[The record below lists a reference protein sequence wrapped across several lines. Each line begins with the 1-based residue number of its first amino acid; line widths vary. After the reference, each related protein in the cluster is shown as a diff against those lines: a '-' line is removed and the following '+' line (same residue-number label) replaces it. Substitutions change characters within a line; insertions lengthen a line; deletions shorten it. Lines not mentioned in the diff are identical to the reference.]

1 MKKFI
6 WIMTALLLVVGVAVA
21 QQARSGGAVL
31 TIDKPEHDFGEIKEA
46 DGNVTHT
53 FIVKNTGNQPLVLT
67 RVVPSCGC
75 TTPEYSREPI
85 APGKEG
91 RITITFNPAG
101 RPGQFSKL
109 IAVYSNG
116 KDGTFSLRVR
126 GVVK

>member
-1 MKKFI
+1 MKKLI

-21 QQARSGGAVL
+21 QNQRSSGAVL
-31 TIDKPEHDFGEIKEA
+31 TIEKAEHDFGEIKEA
-46 DGNVTHT
+46 AGSVTHT
-53 FIVKNTGNQPLVLT
+53 FVVKNTGNQPLVLT
-67 RVVPSCGC
+67 RVAPSCGC

-91 RITITFNPAG
+91 RITITFDPKG

-116 KDGTFSLRVR
+116 KDGTFTLRIR